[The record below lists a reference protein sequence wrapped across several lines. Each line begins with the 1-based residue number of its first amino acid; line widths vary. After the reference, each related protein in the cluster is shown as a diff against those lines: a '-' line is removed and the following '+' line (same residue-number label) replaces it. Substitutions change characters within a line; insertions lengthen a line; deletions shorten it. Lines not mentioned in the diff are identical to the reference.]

1 MEKQVPERSKLRGH
15 TLENAGKCQKQ
26 RTVSEKTSFE
36 KVETTSGS
44 RQPTEVTAK
53 YKIVPV
59 EDGESLFQIDTGGS
73 ADRQNPGKQSQTL
86 QLSRESAKELWTL
99 LGNHFRF

>member
-36 KVETTSGS
+36 KVEITTAY
-44 RQPTEVTAK
+44 V
-53 YKIVPV
+53 
-59 EDGESLFQIDTGGS
+59 
-73 ADRQNPGKQSQTL
+73 GKDQQVQKATYGQEKNML
-86 QLSRESAKELWTL
+86 
-99 LGNHFRF
+99 